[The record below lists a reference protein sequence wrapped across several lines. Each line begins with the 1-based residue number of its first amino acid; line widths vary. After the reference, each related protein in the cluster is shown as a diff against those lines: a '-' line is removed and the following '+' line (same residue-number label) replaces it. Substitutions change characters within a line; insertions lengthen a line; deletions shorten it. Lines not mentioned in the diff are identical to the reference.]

1 MNKETEILEYIAQDK
16 HISQRTLSK
25 HTGLSLG
32 NINLIISKMVGKG
45 LVKIERLKPNVVKYI
60 LTPKGFAEK
69 SKKTYSYIVKSVN
82 YLLKIKAAVEG
93 ILALY
98 ITEKNHTVYLY
109 GKKDEVYEM
118 IAQVV
123 KESNYEGVT
132 YIEKISEEVRSVSDA
147 LIVVWDVAYE
157 EELSQ
162 QQIPHI
168 NILTMIN
175 NVE

>member
-16 HISQRTLSK
+16 NISQRKLSNY
-25 HTGLSLG
+25 TGLSLG
-32 NINLIISKMVGKG
+32 NINLIISKMVSKG
-45 LVKIERLKPNVVKYI
+45 LIKIERLKPNIAKYI
-60 LTPKGFAEK
+60 LTPKGFSEK
-69 SKKTYSYIVKSVN
+69 SKKTYNYIVKSVN

-93 ILALY
+93 MLALY
-98 ITEKNHTVYLY
+98 ITEKNHSVYLY

-118 IAQVV
+118 IAQVI
-123 KESNYEGVT
+123 KESNYKEVK
-132 YIEKISEEVRSVSDA
+132 YIEKLSEEVRSVPNA

-157 EELSQ
+157 EALSE